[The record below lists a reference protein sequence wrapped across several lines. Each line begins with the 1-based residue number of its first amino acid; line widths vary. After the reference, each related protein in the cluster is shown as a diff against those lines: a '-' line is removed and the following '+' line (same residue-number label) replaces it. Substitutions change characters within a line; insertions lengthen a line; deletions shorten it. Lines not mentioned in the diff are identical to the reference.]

1 LDEDQNWLYCKDTNT
16 KLFPVSI
23 HTLAKTFISG
33 ADYLRKLD
41 ELCNSVGI
49 MSDDGDA
56 IVDKHSGFVMRKI
69 DFSAEEGFDESGFR
83 ITTHDIIEKDLG
95 EVLMEQN
102 KKKEK
107 RVFENEVA
115 EVIFNVANT
124 VCRNIDIPIDSIE
137 DLKHEV
143 VTFLLE
149 KLHLYNQD
157 KGKAYSYFGTITKR
171 YLILKNKKNY
181 QKLQDK
187 GDLIEVDDDKT
198 IREEIVNEY
207 YGGDYSVSEFMKLY
221 IKYIDKNLTR
231 LFPKDVDAQ
240 TADAIVELFR
250 KCESLDIFNKK
261 ALYIYIRE
269 IVDVDTPQIT
279 KIIKKLKV
287 TYVELYNQY
296 YSSGYVRV

>member
-1 LDEDQNWLYCKDTNT
+1 MELENNVPVIELTKSGQPRKRKPKTSNTYFTEDTQNAIIEYVASTDQNFRDKVYRERIEYGFF
-16 KLFPVSI
+16 KLTQNII
-23 HTLAKTFISG
+23 HTFKFYYTDG
-33 ADYLRKLD
+33 
-41 ELCNSVGI
+41 ESVE
-49 MSDDGDA
+49 D
-56 IVDKHSGFVMRKI
+56 V
-69 DFSAEEGFDESGFR
+69 
-83 ITTHDIIEKDLG
+83 
-95 EVLMEQN
+95 QQ
-102 KKKEK
+102 
-107 RVFENEVA
+107 
-115 EVIFNVANT
+115 EVIA
-124 VCRNIDIPIDSIE
+124 
-137 DLKHEV
+137 
-143 VTFLLE
+143 FLLE
-149 KLHLYNQD
+149 KLKLYKPE

-231 LFPKDVDAQ
+231 LFPKDIDAQ

-287 TYVELYNQY
+287 TYIELYNQY
-296 YSSGYVRV
+296 YSSGYIRV